1 MEERKHIEYFR
12 GNCSKQQGE
21 VDTFLC
27 PIDNEHS
34 FIGKDV
40 AIKDGF
46 HIVYYLLP
54 FSDGDA
60 ILFAVIEETGQ
71 LLDAF
76 KGYSNSD
83 LDVLEPSFPK
93 AIKAMRDGANANLT
107 NYAILCLETN
117 GRPFDCVATKISN
130 IDIADLD
137 TEYVI
142 KKAFNLCIYASDI
155 IDELDWDRVSFW
167 QKAKIVAHG
176 VLDSVDTVIKVQK
189 IGNLINNIL

>member
-1 MEERKHIEYFR
+1 MNERKQIEYFR
-12 GNCSKQQGE
+12 GNCSKEQGE
-21 VDTFLC
+21 VETFLC
-27 PIDNEHS
+27 PIDSTYS
-34 FIGKDV
+34 FIGKDF

-71 LLDAF
+71 LLEAF
-76 KGYSNSD
+76 RGYSNSD

-93 AIKAMRDGANANLT
+93 AIKAMRDGMNANLT
-107 NYAILCLETN
+107 NYAILCLEAN

-130 IDIADLD
+130 INVADLD
-137 TEYVI
+137 TEYVV
-142 KKAFNLCIYASDI
+142 KKALNLCLYASDI

-167 QKAKIVAHG
+167 QKAKIIAHG
-176 VLDSVDTVIKVQK
+176 VMDGAQTAIKVQK
-189 IGNLINNIL
+189 IGNLIDHIF